1 MDREEAIERFAR
13 FLREYK
19 GDDGSP
25 VYLNRLR
32 DLLTVTPKRSLPI
45 DWANFNS
52 FDPELAEELLENP
65 EEILA
70 AGEDAIQIV
79 LREDLMYSGELKVH
93 ARFYNLPRTLLV
105 KELGSEH
112 INRLIQVEGI
122 ITRVSEVKPF
132 VQKAV
137 FVCKDCGNEM
147 IRLQKP
153 YENLAKPA
161 KCDACGSR
169 HIELDI
175 EKSRFINF
183 QSFRLQDRPESLKGG
198 QMPRFVDAIL
208 LDDLVD
214 TALPGDRVL
223 VTGILRVI
231 LEGKDKRPI
240 FKKVLEV
247 NYIEQLSKEIE
258 ELEISP
264 EDEQRIR
271 ELARRKGIVDAI
283 VDSIAP
289 AIWGQ
294 KTVKKGIALALFG
307 GVQRDLPDGT
317 KLRGESHVLLV
328 GDPGVAKCVDYNT
341 EVVLADGSLKKIG
354 EIVEESIERAEKE
367 GTLGRVDDGFYAPI
381 DLELYALDAK
391 TLKVRKVK
399 ANIAWKRTA
408 PGRMFRIKTASGREI
423 KVTPTH
429 PFFVFEDGQ
438 FKTRKAEELGRGNF
452 IAVPRK
458 ESEPKIV
465 PETEDENLRNL
476 LSDSDI
482 FWDRV
487 EEIEEYKPEHPWVY
501 DLQVPEHHNFIAN
514 DIFVHNSQILRYVA
528 NLAPRAI
535 YTSGKSSSAAGLCVA
550 PDSLIDTN
558 MGRMEIG
565 KLVDK
570 AIPGEVEE
578 YRSVDVERLG
588 LTVKSRGGYSRLLR
602 LWKLRA
608 PEKLVRLK
616 GENGGELILTPE
628 TRVLTPDGWRTA
640 LDLLKVRR
648 GVVFVDERP
657 ETVEAEE
664 IDSPYEYVYDLTVEG
679 SHSFIANGFVV
690 HNTAAAVRDEFTGS
704 WVLEAGVL
712 VLADGGFACL
722 HPDSRVLVDGKYQRI
737 EDLFELNKSYKA
749 LSDGQVV
756 HIQEKEMSV
765 VALDLESMKTKT
777 SKATIIRRKPWK
789 GELLRLKFRSGNEV
803 TLTPDHLLI
812 DGQTLE
818 WKEAEKFRVGD
829 KVVAP
834 LKLPPVR
841 ERVYVLDILPSNWK
855 VKLSQEEKEELKAEV
870 LKRFKTLAE
879 FNRKYNVSKDF
890 LSGRGSLSVGK
901 FRKILRELGIYEKW
915 RERPLTYGPNYRRER
930 LKVSYITPEIA
941 YFLGFLYGDGW
952 IKRDG
957 SKVHVRIVQSKVHEK
972 QIQAIRSAFASF
984 YNGDLREYERTMRSE
999 LAGNKIKSERVTFHV
1014 SSPLLAYLYEYVT
1027 RDNLKNS
1034 FSLDDEALKAFVAG
1048 ALDSDGCISI
1058 KKSEKGSVVH
1068 IEFMLSNDFEKDNAF
1083 ALLLRRFDVYARVI
1097 QGDSVNRIRITGR
1110 EDVTNL
1116 LNAVKGYSVKV
1127 KGIPS
1132 KKHLVSSRSDKV
1144 PAEPVMRLAKEII
1157 KSVPAKL
1164 LQERGLWSTVYSYAK
1179 GKYQPSRIQLR
1190 KIITKLSDVLTPEM
1204 KLKLEVLSTRDYFL
1218 DEIISIEKVP
1228 YEGYVYDLY
1237 VPGEHNFVAG
1247 GIIVHNC
1254 IDEFDKMSDRDRSAI
1269 HEALEQQSYHHDFEL
1284 LLADGG
1290 KVKIGELVDELIER
1304 NRDRVILGRDT
1315 EILPV
1320 DDIELLAYDLE
1331 RKEIVKV
1338 KADRVSRHRAP
1349 ERFIKLKFSN
1359 GREITVTPEH
1369 PIMVWEDGKIVEK
1382 PADEIFS
1389 GDIVLGV
1396 REYPVEIKAEF
1407 RSVYRDRKEAEDYHD
1422 YLYSRGIVG
1431 RITKT
1436 GTNFVVKETERA
1448 LPKELVK
1455 PLMKACK
1462 SLKLKLT
1469 SKERMRFNQPL
1480 VKEHYIKEILKRIE
1494 ERIAELEKLAEE
1506 NPEGAL
1512 RIIPKTRIYTRSGIT
1527 HNRFKKMLVRGDE
1540 QAIEIVRT
1548 LIREM
1553 IDSARSHLDEFHR
1566 WWSANVNFLRVKR
1579 VERIPNDRW
1588 EWVYD
1593 VTVEPY
1599 HLFVS
1604 HGLVLHNTISISKA
1618 GITAT
1623 LNARTT
1629 VIAAANPKFGRF
1641 NRHKSLPEQL
1651 DLPPTLLSRFDLI
1664 FLLLDE
1670 PDEKVDSQIAEHIL
1684 RVRRGE
1690 AEVVTPKIPYDLL
1703 KKYIAYA
1710 RKNVHPVLS
1719 REAMD
1724 EIKRYYV
1731 RMRRGAKRVGEDELQ
1746 PIPITARQLEAL
1758 IRLSEAHARMRLS
1771 ETVTR
1776 EDARAAIAIM
1786 EEMLRTIAVDEEGAI
1801 DAAILEVGKSTK
1813 KLSKIEKLIDIIKN
1827 LEGEGE
1833 HGAPEDRVLEAAKQA
1848 GLGTEKD
1855 IRKLIEDLKRDARIY
1870 EPRAGFYRV
1879 L

>member
-1 MDREEAIERFAR
+1 MDREDMISRFAT

-19 GDDGSP
+19 DDDGNP
-25 VYLNRLR
+25 VYLNRLK
-32 DLLTVTPKRSLPI
+32 DLLTVVPKRSLTV
-45 DWANFNS
+45 DWAHLNS

-65 EEILA
+65 EEVLM

-79 LREDLMYSGELKVH
+79 LREDLMYSEELKIH
-93 ARFYNLPRTLLV
+93 ARFYNLPHTLLV

-147 IRLQKP
+147 IRLQRP
-153 YENLAKPA
+153 YENLVKPA

-169 HIELDI
+169 NVELDV

-231 LEGKDKRPI
+231 LEQRDKRPI

-247 NYIEQLSKEIE
+247 NHIEQLSKEIE

-264 EDEQRIR
+264 EDEQKIR
-271 ELARRKGIVDAI
+271 ELAKRKDIVDAI

-289 AIWGQ
+289 AIWGHRI
-294 KTVKKGIALALFG
+294 VKKGIALALFG
-307 GVQRDLPDGT
+307 GVQRVLPDGT

-328 GDPGVAKCVDYNT
+328 GDPGVAKCVDYHT
-341 EVVLADGSLKKIG
+341 KVLLADGSLKEIG
-354 EIVEESIERAEKE
+354 EIVDEAIEKAKAEGK
-367 GTLGRVDDGFYAPI
+367 LGRVDDGFYAPI

-391 TLKVRKVK
+391 TLKVRRVK

-408 PGRMFRIKTASGREI
+408 PEKMFRIRTSSGREI
-423 KVTPTH
+423 RVTPTH
-429 PFFVFEDGQ
+429 PFFTFENGQ
-438 FKTRKAEELGRGNF
+438 FRTRKAEELRVGDF
-452 IAVPRK
+452 IATPRRDN
-458 ESEPKIV
+458 EPKIV
-465 PETEDENLRNL
+465 PETEDEGIRKL
-476 LSDSDI
+476 LEESDI

-487 EEIEEYKPEHPWVY
+487 VEIEEYKPEHEWVY
-501 DLQVPEHHNFIAN
+501 DLQIPEHHNFIAN
-514 DIFVHNSQILRYVA
+514 DIFVHNSQLLRYVA

-535 YTSGKSSSAAGLCVA
+535 YTSGKSSSAAGL
-550 PDSLIDTN
+550 
-558 MGRMEIG
+558 
-565 KLVDK
+565 
-570 AIPGEVEE
+570 
-578 YRSVDVERLG
+578 
-588 LTVKSRGGYSRLLR
+588 
-602 LWKLRA
+602 
-608 PEKLVRLK
+608 
-616 GENGGELILTPE
+616 
-628 TRVLTPDGWRTA
+628 
-640 LDLLKVRR
+640 
-648 GVVFVDERP
+648 
-657 ETVEAEE
+657 
-664 IDSPYEYVYDLTVEG
+664 
-679 SHSFIANGFVV
+679 
-690 HNTAAAVRDEFTGS
+690 TAAAVRDEFTGS

-737 EDLFELNKSYKA
+737 EDLFELEKSYKA
-749 LSDGQVV
+749 LSDGQIVD
-756 HIQEKEMSV
+756 IQEKEMEV
-765 VALDLESMKTKT
+765 TALNLGSMRTKT

-789 GELLRLKFRSGNEV
+789 GELLKLKFRSGNEV

-818 WKEAEKFRVGD
+818 WKEAEKFKVGD
-829 KVVAP
+829 MVVAP
-834 LKLPPVR
+834 LKLPSVGR
-841 ERVYVLDILPSNWK
+841 RVHLLDILPPDWK
-855 VKLSQEEKEELKAEV
+855 VKLTPEEKNELKREI
-870 LKRFKTLAE
+870 LRRFKSLAE
-879 FNRKYNVSKDF
+879 FNKEYGISKDF
-890 LSGRGSLSVGK
+890 LSGKGSIRVGK
-901 FRKILRELGIYEKW
+901 FREILRELGLYEKW

-930 LKVSYITPEIA
+930 LKVAYITPELA

-952 IKRDG
+952 IKRNG
-957 SKVHVRIVQSKVHEK
+957 SKVHVRIVQSKVHK
-972 QIQAIRSAFASF
+972 DQIRAIRRAFESF
-984 YNGDLREYERTMRSE
+984 YDGPLREYERTTRSE
-999 LAGNKIKSERVTFHV
+999 LAGNEIESDAITFHV
-1014 SSPLLAYLYEYVT
+1014 SSPLLAYLYEYLT
-1027 RDNLKNS
+1027 EDNLKNA
-1034 FSLDDEALKAFVAG
+1034 FSLDDEALRAFIAG
-1048 ALDSDGCISI
+1048 ALDSDGCVSV
-1058 KKSEKGSVVH
+1058 KKSERGSVVH
-1068 IEFMLSNDFEKDNAF
+1068 IEFLLSNDVERDKAF

-1097 QGDSVNRIRITGR
+1097 PGKGVNRVRVTGR
-1110 EDVTNL
+1110 EDVINL
-1116 LNAVKGYSVKV
+1116 LNAVKDYSVKV
-1127 KGIPS
+1127 KEIPL
-1132 KKHLVSSRSDKV
+1132 KKHLVSARSDKV
-1144 PAEPVMRLAKEII
+1144 PAEPVRKIARAII
-1157 KSVPAKL
+1157 ESVPAKV

-1190 KIITKLSDVLTPEM
+1190 KLIERLGNVLSPEIRI
-1204 KLKLEVLSTRDYFL
+1204 KLEVLATRDYLL
-1218 DEIISIEKVP
+1218 DEIVSIERVP

-1237 VPGEHNFVAG
+1237 VPGEHNFLAE

-1284 LLADGG
+1284 LLADGR
-1290 KVKIGELVDELIER
+1290 KVKIGELVDSLIEA
-1304 NRDRVILGRDT
+1304 NRDKVIIGNDT

-1331 RKEIVKV
+1331 RREIVKV

-1349 ERFIKLKFSN
+1349 DRFIRLRFSN
-1359 GREITVTPEH
+1359 GREVTVTPEH
-1369 PIMVWEDGKIVEK
+1369 PIMVWENGEIREK
-1382 PADEIFS
+1382 PAEEVAID
-1389 GDIVLGV
+1389 DVVLGV
-1396 REYPVEIKAEF
+1396 ARYPVEIEQPDEPARDKKAAW
-1407 RSVYRDRKEAEDYHD
+1407 DRQD
-1422 YLYSRGIVG
+1422 YLYSLGIVSKIKKAPG
-1431 RITKT
+1431 RYEVTPVERTFPGELLKKLEEAGKNVRFKLSNRYYARKPLVSESLLREEIRRLREHVELVRELA
-1436 GTNFVVKETERA
+1436 NREPLRA
-1448 LPKELVK
+1448 LDYLN
-1455 PLMKACK
+1455 K
-1462 SLKLKLT
+1462 SRIAFKYGISSLT
-1469 SKERMRFNQPL
+1469 LR
-1480 VKEHYIKEILKRIE
+1480 HRIE
-1494 ERIAELEKLAEE
+1494 RNDPTALSILRTEVENEAERIERVIEE
-1506 NPEGAL
+1506 IEGFL
-1512 RIIPKTRIYTRSGIT
+1512 NG
-1527 HNRFKKMLVRGDE
+1527 
-1540 QAIEIVRT
+1540 
-1548 LIREM
+1548 
-1553 IDSARSHLDEFHR
+1553 
-1566 WWSANVNFLRVKR
+1566 NVNFLRVKGTE
-1579 VERIPNDRW
+1579 VIPNDSW

-1641 NRHKSLPEQL
+1641 NRMKSLPEQL

-1670 PDEKVDSQIAEHIL
+1670 PDEKIDASIAEHIL

-1719 REAMD
+1719 REAME

-1731 RMRRGAKRVGEDELQ
+1731 KMRKGLKRGNEEGVQ

-1776 EDARAAIAIM
+1776 EDARAAIELIEAM
-1786 EEMLRTIAVDEEGAI
+1786 MRTIAVDEEGNI
-1801 DAAILEVGKSTK
+1801 DVSILEIGKSSK
-1813 KLSKIEKLIDIIKN
+1813 KLNKIEKLVDIIKN
-1827 LEGEGE
+1827 LEPEGE
-1833 HGAPEDRVLEAAKQA
+1833 YGAPADKVIEAAKQA
-1848 GLGTEKD
+1848 GVGGKREVEK
-1855 IRKLIEDLKRDARIY
+1855 IIEELKAEGRIY